1 MESHDAWKLGLRSW
15 SFSILRAKHVRRPVT
30 ALLFSCCFRALS
42 LNVPAQ
48 LGLQITLGRPLGL
61 ALSTLIFSYRSPET
75 KLMTA
80 ATLVPSLPFFW
91 CYGSLRKG
99 RREKR
104 PAWGWTVRE
113 RPDRHPGTFPS
124 SFTGCKRKT
133 LCCTE
138 WRQRVELVGPGGRRG
153 GLFTKLWQP
162 EIDGSTVFLAFLE
175 SIFGAF
181 LLLFFLLTLPVLDCA
196 WFRRGTFP

>member
-1 MESHDAWKLGLRSW
+1 MESHDAWKSLGLRSW

-30 ALLFSCCFRALS
+30 ALLFSCSFRALS

-91 CYGSLRKG
+91 CYGSVRKG

-104 PAWGWTVRE
+104 PAWGGPFE
-113 RPDRHPGTFPS
+113 RGLIATQALSHPLSLVEKEKRFVVPNGDRGLSWSAQEEEEGACLQSYDNLRLTDQR
-124 SFTGCKRKT
+124 SF
-133 LCCTE
+133 
-138 WRQRVELVGPGGRRG
+138 
-153 GLFTKLWQP
+153 
-162 EIDGSTVFLAFLE
+162 
-175 SIFGAF
+175 
-181 LLLFFLLTLPVLDCA
+181 LP
-196 WFRRGTFP
+196 F